1 MSARKMSLPSGTK
14 IERGELADNVEV
26 ERSTSRN
33 MGLVRLAGGWW
44 LLLICCERKI
54 MLASW
59 WLVLK

>member
-14 IERGELADNVEV
+14 IERGELADNAEV

-33 MGLVRLAGGWW
+33 MGLVRLA
-44 LLLICCERKI
+44 LLICCERKI
-54 MLASW
+54 LLASW